1 MHTKKMSKL
10 AKNNAKCE
18 IFARYAEI
26 NSTVSIDKQ
35 FFSLFHNTCKIKYDN
50 LWSKVH
56 FISSSYICN

>member
-26 NSTVSIDKQ
+26 NSTDSIDKHLI
-35 FFSLFHNTCKIKYDN
+35 F
-50 LWSKVH
+50 
-56 FISSSYICN
+56 